1 MKGRFIT
8 IEGVDGSGKSTQIKL
23 LHQYLIKKGIDVVLS
38 HEPGGTRIGEQ
49 IRNIL
54 LNANNLEM
62 IPLTEVFLYEAA
74 RAQHVGEVIL
84 PALNTGKT
92 VLCSRFADST
102 LAYQGHGGGMD
113 MAILAMLNEIASCN
127 LKPDLTLVFDFD
139 PGSGLNRVTTRE
151 DQKGAQRDRM
161 EQKNLDF
168 HRRVRNGFL
177 ALAKIDPDRIHI
189 IDASGTIEEVFAKTI
204 VIVDQYLQQAFE
216 RRSEQ

>member
-1 MKGRFIT
+1 
-8 IEGVDGSGKSTQIKL
+8 
-23 LHQYLIKKGIDVVLS
+23 
-38 HEPGGTRIGEQ
+38 
-49 IRNIL
+49 
-54 LNANNLEM
+54 
-62 IPLTEVFLYEAA
+62 
-74 RAQHVGEVIL
+74 
-84 PALNTGKT
+84 
-92 VLCSRFADST
+92 
-102 LAYQGHGGGMD
+102 
-113 MAILAMLNEIASCN
+113 
-127 LKPDLTLVFDFD
+127 
-139 PGSGLNRVTTRE
+139 VTTRE